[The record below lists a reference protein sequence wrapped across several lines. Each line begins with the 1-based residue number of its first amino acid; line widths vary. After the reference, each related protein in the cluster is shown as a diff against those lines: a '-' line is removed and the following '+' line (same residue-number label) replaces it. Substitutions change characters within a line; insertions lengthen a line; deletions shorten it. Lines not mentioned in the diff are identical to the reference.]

1 MRPASRHQTT
11 PGLARATTPA
21 QCRPVLRTAMWQSS
35 PSPAKH
41 IGLDPNTRRD
51 AVPRTVRPPTVKWE
65 QVGAV
70 VIFTKQFD
78 RFAGWRFTQIEV
90 VHTLLSG
97 YHYDLNT

>member
-1 MRPASRHQTT
+1 MTNAKRWGGSY
-11 PGLARATTPA
+11 L
-21 QCRPVLRTAMWQSS
+21 LRTAMRQSS

-41 IGLDPNTRRD
+41 IGLDPNTGRA
-51 AVPRTVRPPTVKWE
+51 AVPRTVRPPTGKRE

-78 RFAGWRFTQIEV
+78 LFSGWRFTQIEV

-97 YHYDLNT
+97 YHYELNT